1 VGSIDFSLEQSPIG
15 KYWQPHWHLALHTH
29 DPELL
34 RENLMALFPPV
45 LAYDYP
51 VDVAEASDLD
61 FVPYIHKI
69 IKIELLRT
77 GRTHLPELLLALD
90 RINPLDP
97 MVFHGLVLSVQDN
110 GFNFEI
116 TV

>member
-1 VGSIDFSLEQSPIG
+1 MGSIDFSLEQSPIG

-45 LAYDYP
+45 
-51 VDVAEASDLD
+51 
-61 FVPYIHKI
+61 HKI